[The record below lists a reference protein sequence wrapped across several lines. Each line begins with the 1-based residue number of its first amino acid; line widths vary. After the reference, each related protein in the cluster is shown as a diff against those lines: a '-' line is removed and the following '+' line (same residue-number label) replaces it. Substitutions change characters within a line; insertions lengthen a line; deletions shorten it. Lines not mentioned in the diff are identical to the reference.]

1 MSDLYYRISNPEDV
15 RDLTEQMTMWLTTD
29 NPKANDWAVQLPPPS
44 PDAYWENGQWVLPSL
59 PPDYKVWQN
68 VEYFLSE
75 FTMEE
80 MSAIALSTNPTIAAL
95 RLLLSG
101 WFSEVRSNDPRVMTG
116 LNALESNGILTAER
130 ISVILSK

>member
-1 MSDLYYRISNPEDV
+1 METYLTLNNQLRTETDSTTIANLLRKGWEYAPDKPSN
-15 RDLTEQMTMWLTTD
+15 
-29 NPKANDWAVQLPPPS
+29 NAVWQ
-44 PDAYWENGQWVLPSL
+44 DGQWVLPPP

-80 MSAIALSTNPTIAAL
+80 MAAIALSTDPTIAAL

-116 LNALESNGILTAER
+116 LNALESNGVLTAER